1 MALSQRLQR
10 GNRRSITAK
19 ASFSDDEDAITP
31 CSSPPPEPQQQPLV
45 VEDSCSSKVKSPRHS
60 IISSADAALSASRKT
75 SSSTRTWHLDPAAGE
90 DLDDACLWRRMLDIQ
105 REFHCYNSAR
115 MAAALLELEMGVDVG
130 RYARESPSVPLLCRP
145 PFADLL
151 CSVPLAS
158 RSCLDLLNDSVSDLP
173 EEDKER
179 LVEWLHE
186 NSTKRK
192 RSAKWKRASVF

>member
-10 GNRRSITAK
+10 TSRRSTMAK

-45 VEDSCSSKVKSPRHS
+45 LESCSKAKASPRHS
-60 IISSADAALSASRKT
+60 IIAADVSSSRKT

-90 DLDDACLWRRMLDIQ
+90 DLDDARLWRRMLDIQ

-130 RYARESPSVPLLCRP
+130 RYAP
-145 PFADLL
+145 PRA
-151 CSVPLAS
+151 
-158 RSCLDLLNDSVSDLP
+158 CLELLNDSVSDLP

-192 RSAKWKRASVF
+192 RSTKWKRASVF

>member
-1 MALSQRLQR
+1 M
-10 GNRRSITAK
+10 AK

-45 VEDSCSSKVKSPRHS
+45 VEESCSKAKTSPRHS
-60 IISSADAALSASRKT
+60 IISADVSSSRKT

-130 RYARESPSVPLLCRP
+130 RYAP
-145 PFADLL
+145 P
-151 CSVPLAS
+151 
-158 RSCLDLLNDSVSDLP
+158 RGCLDLLNDSVSDLP
-173 EEDKER
+173 EEEKER

-192 RSAKWKRASVF
+192 RSTKWKRTSVF

>member
-1 MALSQRLQR
+1 MALSQRQQQR
-10 GNRRSITAK
+10 CHGSRRSISAK

-31 CSSPPPEPQQQPLV
+31 CSSPPPEPQQPLL
-45 VEDSCSSKVKSPRHS
+45 DATCKLSQNARFS
-60 IISSADAALSASRKT
+60 ISAASSRKM
-75 SSSTRTWHLDPAAGE
+75 SSVRTWHLDPTAGE
-90 DLDDACLWRRMLDIQ
+90 DMDDAHLWRRMLDIQ

-130 RYARESPSVPLLCRP
+130 RYAP
-145 PFADLL
+145 
-151 CSVPLAS
+151 S

-173 EEDKER
+173 DEDKER

-192 RSAKWKRASVF
+192 RSPKWKRTSVF

>member
-1 MALSQRLQR
+1 MALPQRLQR
-10 GNRRSITAK
+10 SGHRRSITAK

-45 VEDSCSSKVKSPRHS
+45 VDSYSKSKSPRHS
-60 IISSADAALSASRKT
+60 IISAVSSSRKT

-90 DLDDACLWRRMLDIQ
+90 DLDDAGLWRRMLDIQ

-130 RYARESPSVPLLCRP
+130 RYAREYLPVPPVFFSAGPHLLTCCC
-145 PFADLL
+145 F
-151 CSVPLAS
+151 VAS

-173 EEDKER
+173 DEDKER

>member
-45 VEDSCSSKVKSPRHS
+45 VEDSCSSKMKSPRHS
-60 IISSADAALSASRKT
+60 IISSADALSASRKT

-90 DLDDACLWRRMLDIQ
+90 DLNDACLWRRMLDIQ

-130 RYARESPSVPLLCRP
+130 RYARESPPVPLLCKT
-145 PFADLL
+145 PFADLM
-151 CSVPLAS
+151 CFVPVAS

>member
-10 GNRRSITAK
+10 SNRRSIMAK

-45 VEDSCSSKVKSPRHS
+45 VEESCSKAKTSPRHS
-60 IISSADAALSASRKT
+60 IISADVSSSRKT

-90 DLDDACLWRRMLDIQ
+90 NLDDACLWRRMLDIQ

-130 RYARESPSVPLLCRP
+130 RYARELPPPLQPSFVVKVRILL
-145 PFADLL
+145 LT
-151 CSVPLAS
+151 
-158 RSCLDLLNDSVSDLP
+158 CL
-173 EEDKER
+173 
-179 LVEWLHE
+179 
-186 NSTKRK
+186 
-192 RSAKWKRASVF
+192 

>member
-1 MALSQRLQR
+1 MTLSQRLQR
-10 GNRRSITAK
+10 SGHRRSITAK

-45 VEDSCSSKVKSPRHS
+45 VDSYSKSKSPRHS
-60 IISSADAALSASRKT
+60 IISAVPSSRKT

-90 DLDDACLWRRMLDIQ
+90 DLDDAGLWRRMLDIQ

-130 RYARESPSVPLLCRP
+130 RYAP
-145 PFADLL
+145 
-151 CSVPLAS
+151 S

-173 EEDKER
+173 DEDKER

>member
-10 GNRRSITAK
+10 SGRRSITAK

-45 VEDSCSSKVKSPRHS
+45 MDSCTKSKSQRHS
-60 IISSADAALSASRKT
+60 IISTVPSPRKT
-75 SSSTRTWHLDPAAGE
+75 SSSTRTWHLDPTAGE
-90 DLDDACLWRRMLDIQ
+90 DLDDAGLWRRMLDIQ

-130 RYARESPSVPLLCRP
+130 RYAP
-145 PFADLL
+145 
-151 CSVPLAS
+151 S